1 MVRKPIHLAALL
13 IPLLVTIAVPP
24 AHAAGVPS
32 VSAKAAIVIDGVTGQ
47 VLYAKNIHDRLPQ
60 ASTTKM
66 MAGIVALERGTLTD
80 EIQVSKRAA
89 ETEGSSM
96 YLEAGERLTFEQL
109 LYGMMLNSGNDATEA
124 VAEYISGDAG
134 QFVGLMN
141 QKALALGLKN
151 THYVTP
157 HGLPAEEHYSSAFD
171 LAQIARYALANPAFA
186 EIAATKAFP
195 LPGNKRAPR
204 RTLINHNKLL
214 RYFPGAWGG
223 KTGYTMVAGKCFV
236 GSAKRDGRFV
246 IEALLSAPDC
256 WVDAEKLLN
265 YGLGSF
271 TSEPIAAAGQAMADV
286 KVAGGARGSVK
297 AVLKEAIALSVPRG
311 VKKPDV
317 TPSFRLDPELRAPV
331 RAGQPVGTYELREGD
346 RLLASS
352 PLVAALD
359 VPVGGLDLGD
369 LGAVFGWFL
378 KGGALSVALFSVFR
392 WQGMRRRGRRKRG
405 KGLLGSS
412 NAIHR

>member
-1 MVRKPIHLAALL
+1 MVRKIHLAALL
-13 IPLLVTIAVPP
+13 IPLLATIAAVP
-24 AHAAGVPS
+24 AQAAGTPS

-47 VLYAKNIHDRLPQ
+47 VLYAKNVHDRLPQ

-66 MAGIVALERGTLTD
+66 MAGIVALERGSLAD

-124 VAEYISGDAG
+124 VAEYISGDADH
-134 QFVGLMN
+134 FVGLMN
-141 QKALALGLKN
+141 QKAQALGLKD
-151 THYVTP
+151 TRYVTP
-157 HGLPAEEHYSSAFD
+157 HGLPAKEHYSSAYD
-171 LAQIARYALANPAFA
+171 LAQIARYALSNPAFA

-195 LPGNKRAPR
+195 LPGNKRAPHR
-204 RTLINHNKLL
+204 MLVNHNKLL

-223 KTGYTMVAGKCFV
+223 KTGYTIVAGKCFV
-236 GSAKRDGRFV
+236 GSAKRDGRYV

-256 WVDAEKLLN
+256 WADAEKLLN
-265 YGLGSF
+265 YGLDSF
-271 TSEPIAAAGQAMADV
+271 TSEPVAAAGQAMADA

-297 AVLKEAIALSVPRG
+297 AVLAQAVALSVPKG
-311 VKKPDV
+311 GKKPEV
-317 TPSFRLDPELRAPV
+317 SPSIRLSPSLKAPV
-331 RAGQPVGTYELREGD
+331 KAGQPVGTYELRQGD
-346 RLLASS
+346 RLLAST
-352 PLVAALD
+352 PLVAAAD
-359 VPVGGLDLGD
+359 VPVGGLELGD

-378 KGGALSVALFSVFR
+378 KGGALSVALFSAFR
-392 WQGMRRRGRRKRG
+392 WRGMRRRGRRKRG
-405 KGLLGSS
+405 KGLLGAS

>member
-1 MVRKPIHLAALL
+1 MVRKPILLAALL
-13 IPLLVTIAVPP
+13 IPLLAIAP
-24 AHAAGVPS
+24 APARADGVPS
-32 VSAKAAIVIDGVTGQ
+32 VSAKAAIVIDGITGQ

-66 MAGIVALERGTLTD
+66 MAGIVALERGTLAD

-96 YLEAGERLTFEQL
+96 YLEAGERLSFEQL

-124 VAEYISGDAG
+124 VAEYISGDAT

-141 QKALALGLKN
+141 QKAQTLGLQN

-157 HGLPAEEHYSSAFD
+157 HGLPAKEHYSSAYD
-171 LAQIARYALANPAFA
+171 LAQIARYALGNPAFA
-186 EIAATKAFP
+186 EIAATKAYP
-195 LPGNKRAPR
+195 LPGNKRSPH

-214 RYFPGAWGG
+214 RYYPGAWGG
-223 KTGYTMVAGKCFV
+223 KTGYTIVAGKCFV
-236 GSAKRDGRFV
+236 GSAKRDGRYV

-256 WVDAEKLLN
+256 WADAEKLLN
-265 YGLGSF
+265 YGLGAFS
-271 TSEPIAAAGQAMADV
+271 SEPIAAAGQVMGDV

-297 AVLKEAIALSVPRG
+297 AVLKDAIALSVAKG
-311 VKKPDV
+311 GKKPEV
-317 TPSFRLDPELRAPV
+317 ATSVRLDPELKAPV

-359 VPVGGLDLGD
+359 VPVGGLELGD

-392 WQGMRRRGRRKRG
+392 WQGLRRRGRRKRG
-405 KGLLGSS
+405 KGMLGSS

>member
-1 MVRKPIHLAALL
+1 ML
-13 IPLLVTIAVPP
+13 IPLVATIAAVP
-24 AHAAGVPS
+24 AQAAGVPS

-66 MAGIVALERGTLTD
+66 MAGIVALERGTLSD
-80 EIQVSKRAA
+80 EVQVSKRAA
-89 ETEGSSM
+89 DTEGSSM

-124 VAEYISGDAG
+124 VAEYISGDATH
-134 QFVGLMN
+134 FVGLMN
-141 QKALALGLKN
+141 QKAEALGLKN
-151 THYVTP
+151 THFVTP
-157 HGLPAEEHYSSAFD
+157 HGLPDNNHYSSAYD
-171 LAQIARYALANPAFA
+171 LAQIARYALSNPSFA

-195 LPGNKRAPR
+195 VPGNKRAPH

-236 GSAKRDGRFV
+236 GSAKRDGRYV

-256 WVDAEKLLN
+256 WADAEKLLN
-265 YGLGSF
+265 YGLDSF
-271 TSEPIAAAGQAMADV
+271 TSEPVAAAGQAMGDV
-286 KVAGGARGSVK
+286 KVQGGAQGSVK
-297 AVLKEAIALSVPRG
+297 AVLTEAVALSVPKGGQKPEVTTR
-311 VKKPDV
+311 VK
-317 TPSFRLDPELRAPV
+317 LEPEIKAPV
-331 RAGQPVGTYELREGD
+331 KAGQALGTYELREGD
-346 RLLASS
+346 RLLASA

-359 VPVGGLDLGD
+359 VPVGGLELGD

-405 KGLLGSS
+405 KGMLGSS

>member
-1 MVRKPIHLAALL
+1 MVRKIHLATLL
-13 IPLLVTIAVPP
+13 IPLIATIAAVP
-24 AHAAGVPS
+24 AQAAGVPS

-66 MAGIVALERGTLTD
+66 MAGIVALERGTLSD
-80 EIQVSKRAA
+80 EVQVSKRAA
-89 ETEGSSM
+89 DTEGSSM

-124 VAEYISGDAG
+124 VAEYISGDATH
-134 QFVGLMN
+134 FVGLMN
-141 QKALALGLKN
+141 QKASTLGLKN
-151 THYVTP
+151 THFVTP
-157 HGLPAEEHYSSAFD
+157 HGLPDSNHYSSAYD
-171 LAQIARYALANPAFA
+171 LAQIARYALSNPAFA

-195 LPGNKRAPR
+195 VPGNKRAPH

-223 KTGYTMVAGKCFV
+223 KTGYTIVAGKCFV
-236 GSAKRDGRFV
+236 GSAKRDGRYV

-256 WVDAEKLLN
+256 WADAEKLLN
-265 YGLGSF
+265 YGLDSF
-271 TSEPIAAAGQAMADV
+271 TSEPVAAAGQAMGDV
-286 KVAGGARGSVK
+286 KVQGGAQGSVK
-297 AVLKEAIALSVPRG
+297 AVLTEAVALSVPKGGQKPEVTTR
-311 VKKPDV
+311 VK
-317 TPSFRLDPELRAPV
+317 LEPEIKAPV
-331 RAGQPVGTYELREGD
+331 KAGQSLGTYELREGD
-346 RLLASS
+346 RLLASA

-359 VPVGGLDLGD
+359 VPVGGLELGD

-405 KGLLGSS
+405 KSILGSS